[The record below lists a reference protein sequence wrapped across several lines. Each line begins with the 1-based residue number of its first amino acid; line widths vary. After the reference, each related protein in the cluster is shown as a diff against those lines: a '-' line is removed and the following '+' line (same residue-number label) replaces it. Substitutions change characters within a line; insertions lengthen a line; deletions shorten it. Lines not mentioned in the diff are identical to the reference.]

1 MTCGEVEAAVVEAL
15 KRYADGI
22 YSRGTT
28 LYTDAS
34 AELRVGGL
42 RYLAAV
48 RGISVADAEG
58 GVRVIADFLLIR
70 DFALVFSCRLVL
82 RRGAYRH
89 RCEGEECPREV
100 VEEGLRR
107 LGL

>member
-1 MTCGEVEAAVVEAL
+1 MTCGEVEVAVVEAL
-15 KRYADGI
+15 KRYANGI
-22 YSRGTT
+22 YSRGTA

-34 AELRVGGL
+34 TELRVGGL

-70 DFALVFSCRLVL
+70 GYTPVFGCRLVL

-89 RCEGEECPREV
+89 KCFGEECSREV
-100 VEEGLRR
+100 VEEGWRR